1 METVI
6 VPETPGTEVFQN
18 GGSVTTKQQDK
29 STCQENLHESVGG
42 LELGNSSSSDRQ
54 YRGDFEL
61 ADTIVLGMESASN
74 RDDSAALDAYHASFA
89 SLASQAIARE
99 RKYQQ
104 LPLSEAVYG
113 TDDRRRIDNTR
124 ETPFAKICYLTI
136 VAADNSRWIG
146 TGWFAK
152 ANLVVTAGHCL
163 YIHDRG
169 GWVKSVTV
177 IPGSN
182 GNNRPFGQQEVS
194 TRFLRSTRGW
204 VDQKSMAY
212 DYGAII
218 LPTAT
223 GQQALGSLVGTFGY
237 GAFSNQELAAFN
249 VNISGYPGDKEAGT
263 QWYHGQRLNQVLDL
277 QLQYEIDTYGGQS
290 GAPVWI
296 KNEQRTV
303 VGIHNYGG
311 NYATR
316 MTANVMANIDRWSR
330 EIVT

>member
-1 METVI
+1 MEATI
-6 VPETPGTEVFQN
+6 VPETPGTEVSQN
-18 GGSVTTKQQDK
+18 GSSATTNQPSK
-29 STCQENLHESVGG
+29 STCEENLHESVVGA
-42 LELGNSSSSDRQ
+42 ESVNSSSVDRQ
-54 YRGDFEL
+54 HRGDFEL
-61 ADTIVLGMESASN
+61 ADTVVPEMASASN
-74 RDDSAALDAYHASFA
+74 WDDSTALDAYHASFT
-89 SLASQAIARE
+89 SLASQAIVRE

-104 LPLSEAVYG
+104 LPLPETVYG

-124 ETPFAKICYLTI
+124 VTPFAKICYLTI

-152 ANLVVTAGHCL
+152 PNLVITAGHCL

-177 IPGSN
+177 IPGSD

-194 TRFLRSTRGW
+194 TRFLRSTQGW
-204 VDQKSMAY
+204 VGQKSMAY

-218 LPTAT
+218 LPTIP
-223 GQQALGSLVGTFGY
+223 GRQPLGSSVGTFGY
-237 GAFSNQELAAFN
+237 GSFSTQELASFN

-263 QWYHGQRLNQVLDL
+263 QWYDGKRLKQVLDL

-316 MTANVMANIDRWSR
+316 LTSDVMANIDRWSR
-330 EIVT
+330 EVVS